1 MTVEFGDHDMGEQ
14 CRPRFA
20 ALDRKDR
27 HLASHCRIAF
37 PADHALLDMPDKLD
51 RRRHVLQHLDHLVG
65 RLQERETPQAGQL
78 QGAA

>member
-1 MTVEFGDHDMGEQ
+1 MIVEFGDHDMGEQ

-20 ALDRKDR
+20 ALDRQDR

-37 PADHALLDMPDKLD
+37 PADHALLDMPDNLD

-65 RLQERETPQAGQL
+65 RLQERVTPQVGQL